1 MSWRMLPESNGNW
14 VELVVEGEVMDREL
28 KESTDATL
36 AQVRAT
42 ACNNVL
48 IDCREV
54 KVPPP
59 ATAIQKLPDYYDTI
73 GVPADIRIAMV
84 MSGRPSGAE
93 LASFYRMS
101 AKMKHYNVQLF
112 ENYDDAVKWLEG

>member
-1 MSWRMLPESNGNW
+1 MSWKMLSEPNGNW
-14 VELVVEGEVMDREL
+14 VELVVEGEVMDSEL
-28 KESTDATL
+28 KASTDASL
-36 AQVRAT
+36 EQVKARG
-42 ACNNVL
+42 CSNVL
-48 IDCREV
+48 IDCRDV

-84 MSGRPSGAE
+84 LSGRPSGAE
-93 LASFYRMS
+93 LASYYRMS

-112 ENYDDAVKWLEG
+112 ETYEDAARWLES